1 VSAVRLTPGDVVAYY
16 DGRATAAENFE
27 ERTGL
32 ATGMGPDALT
42 AADSV
47 PVGGGSDGT
56 LGLRYVDIVDLGDG
70 RERWYYEL
78 TRPDGL
84 HELRTELR

>member
-1 VSAVRLTPGDVVAYY
+1 VAYY

-32 ATGMGPDALT
+32 ATGMRPEALA
-42 AADSV
+42 AADSG
-47 PVGGGSDGT
+47 PAGAGPDGM
-56 LGLRYVDIVDLGDG
+56 LGLRYVDIVDLGNG

-84 HELRTELR
+84 HELRTELRER

>member
-1 VSAVRLTPGDVVAYY
+1 MRFGAGEIVAYY
-16 DGRATAAENFE
+16 DGRASVAENYE
-27 ERTGL
+27 ERTGV
-32 ATGMGPDALT
+32 AIGASPGALT
-42 AADSV
+42 AIGGV
-47 PVGGGSDGT
+47 PVGGAPDGRG
-56 LGLRYVDIVDLGDG
+56 GLRYVDIVDLGNG